1 MARYEFDDDDRVVFI
16 EKQSAGLTPFLL
28 GLAIGAGAALLLAP
42 RSGAK
47 TRREIGRRV
56 RRVQEA
62 AEQAVSDATD
72 RVTDTFEDARKRVE
86 QKIDSARER
95 IDLKKRQVGRAMD
108 AGRAAAREARTEL
121 EQRIAETKAA
131 YQAGAAVAHEDR
143 TRVGEEP
150 SGE

>member
-28 GLAIGAGAALLLAP
+28 GLAIGAGAALLFAP

-47 TRREIGRRV
+47 TRRDLGRRV

-62 AEQAVSDATD
+62 AEQAVSDVTD

-86 QKIDSARER
+86 QKIDSARNAV
-95 IDLKKRQVGRAMD
+95 DLKKRQVGRAMD
-108 AGRAAAREARTEL
+108 AGRTAAREARAEL

-131 YQAGAAVAHEDR
+131 YNAGAAVAHEDR

-150 SGE
+150 GGE

>member
-16 EKQSAGLTPFLL
+16 EKQSPGFAPFLL

-47 TRREIGRRV
+47 TRREISRRV

-72 RVTDTFEDARKRVE
+72 RVTDKFEDAKKRVE
-86 QKIDSARER
+86 EKIDSARDA
-95 IDLKKRQVGRAMD
+95 IDLKKRQV
-108 AGRAAAREARTEL
+108 
-121 EQRIAETKAA
+121 
-131 YQAGAAVAHEDR
+131 
-143 TRVGEEP
+143 
-150 SGE
+150 